1 MWKTVAVIGATAAIV
16 SGAGTVALAASKSVT
31 PTSFASSSN
40 LATGSPVSDTLATD
54 SLAGGSTTKPGTHT
68 GADRLRRAAHAA
80 WVTEN
85 KKTKT
90 FTTHDAIRG
99 QVTAV
104 SPTSITV
111 RAADDV
117 SETYVLNSA
126 TVVRARANKVKASVR
141 DLKTGDRVFVL
152 GTGTT
157 TLTAVRVIDA
167 TK

>member
-1 MWKTVAVIGATAAIV
+1 MWKTFAVVGATAAIV
-16 SGAGTVALAASKSVT
+16 GGAGTVALAASRTVT
-31 PTSFASSSN
+31 PTLSASSSN
-40 LATGSPVSDTLATD
+40 SEAVSSASDKLATD
-54 SLAGGSTTKPGTHT
+54 SLAGKSPTKPGRHK
-68 GADRLRRAAHAA
+68 GVDRLRKAVHAA
-80 WVTEN
+80 WVAEN

-117 SETYVLNSA
+117 SETYVLNSG
-126 TVVRARANKVKASVR
+126 TKVLARANKAKASIR
-141 DLKTGDRVFVL
+141 DLKTGDRVFVA